1 MLIVVELEL
10 ERIWVFKIL
19 ELFCFILSWIVRFDN
34 IEVIIDVWLIFILI
48 LLYYKMEKV
57 IYDLFRLWNI

>member
-34 IEVIIDVWLIFILI
+34 IEVIIDV
-48 LLYYKMEKV
+48 
-57 IYDLFRLWNI
+57 